1 MRDPGSGARA
11 TPHPTP
17 TAPKPFSWWSH
28 SPAHPRGEQAETVL
42 RAQHPKNNPER
53 GHSEEGATTEVQALV
68 WCWVCVPPPRSHG
81 CSRPARADGKINELI
96 TSALHSPKSNPKS
109 QIQPQSQPQSQTC
122 TPGAWQR
129 RQCPPPAPQ
138 GWFGEGAAP
147 QFVPSQPQPPPHAP
161 IPSGS
166 ACGEASGA
174 LSSPQIEGLLIKVI
188 RAAAWPLPC
197 QRVRGRCRRLGAS
210 GEGRGANKSLPRG
223 GTSPGCTDAPSQ
235 PSCPLCP
242 TPQDF
247 APSPGCSH
255 PVLWPRGLI

>member
-1 MRDPGSGARA
+1 MEPQPCTSQGGTGRDGAPCPAPQNQPGAGARRGGGHHRGSG
-11 TPHPTP
+11 P
-17 TAPKPFSWWSH
+17 
-28 SPAHPRGEQAETVL
+28 GVVL
-42 RAQHPKNNPER
+42 
-53 GHSEEGATTEVQALV
+53 GLS
-68 WCWVCVPPPRSHG
+68 PPPHSHG

-109 QIQPQSQPQSQTC
+109 QIQPQSQPQNQPC

-129 RQCPPPAPQ
+129 GQCPPPAPQ

-166 ACGEASGA
+166 ACGEAGGA

-197 QRVRGRCRRLGAS
+197 QRVRGRCGRLGAS